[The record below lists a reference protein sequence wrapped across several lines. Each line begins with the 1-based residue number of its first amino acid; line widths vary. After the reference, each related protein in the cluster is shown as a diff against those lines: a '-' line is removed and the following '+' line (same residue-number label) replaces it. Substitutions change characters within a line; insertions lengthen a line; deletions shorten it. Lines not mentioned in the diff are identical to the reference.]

1 MMSSI
6 SLSDCCMTWRS
17 GHTGAQD
24 TLRNNNNNNNKAS
37 IPSVPLSCACAFR
50 DGLLRAAAHGCSRRR
65 DLCAAEEGATT
76 ACSVASR
83 AAVDRDG
90 PGSSPAP
97 LCAKE
102 CWARVAQ
109 RSTEP
114 EDCQGG
120 DGVLRD
126 VRGLRCGGWGSAA
139 VSCGC
144 AAVGAASAA
153 HREAD
158 RRPSARGPA
167 APRR

>member
-1 MMSSI
+1 MAESPGVLLPGDSAQG
-6 SLSDCCMTWRS
+6 LCQLMTTVLWIYTHLYIR
-17 GHTGAQD
+17 Q
-24 TLRNNNNNNNKAS
+24 NNNNHNNNNTGVYPK
-37 IPSVPLSCACAFR
+37 CAPFLCVCLFVK
-50 DGLLRAAAHGCSRRR
+50 RAAAHGCSRRR

-114 EDCQGG
+114 EHCQGG
-120 DGVLRD
+120 GGVLRD
-126 VRGLRCGGWGSAA
+126 VRLGVGRRLSWMCGRRSGFSSA
-139 VSCGC
+139 
-144 AAVGAASAA
+144 
-153 HREAD
+153 
-158 RRPSARGPA
+158 P
-167 APRR
+167 